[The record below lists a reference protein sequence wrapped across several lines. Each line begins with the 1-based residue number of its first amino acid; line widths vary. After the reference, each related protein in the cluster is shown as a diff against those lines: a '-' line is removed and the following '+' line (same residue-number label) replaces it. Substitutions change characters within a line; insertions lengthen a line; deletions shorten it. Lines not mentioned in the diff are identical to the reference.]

1 MENMYNCHAP
11 KTSMDV
17 NIPQLTKEERMAPHE
32 ILPNDERRYMR
43 ARKQSEMRDANM
55 SKR

>member
-1 MENMYNCHAP
+1 MENMYNCHAA

-17 NIPQLTKEERMAPHE
+17 NILQLTKEERIAPQE

-43 ARKQSEMRDANM
+43 AGKQSEMREANM